1 MDWLRWQLLS
11 VMLLISEYLSVL
23 WFLMRQFWSHVH
35 TVITTQAHT
44 HTLTHI
50 EMYPGACVS
59 CRAETVFSFGQGL
72 IFRSPP
78 LVSVFLDWIESVKR
92 ERMRGEGVW
101 GVRWTLKHYTQAER
115 LNWSAWL
122 PVSTGCK
129 NPYRF
134 VLHLKP
140 TVAFTWRSSETK
152 YLTNQSQPNK
162 SLASVS

>member
-1 MDWLRWQLLS
+1 
-11 VMLLISEYLSVL
+11 MLLISEYLSVL
-23 WFLMRQFWSHVH
+23 WFLMRQFCENHVH
-35 TVITTQAHT
+35 TVTTTQAHT
-44 HTLTHI
+44 HTRALTHI

-59 CRAETVFSFGQGL
+59 CRAETAFSFGQGL

-122 PVSTGCK
+122 PVSTGNARIPTDLSFIWNQLWPSLEGRVRQNISQIRA
-129 NPYRF
+129 NPIN
-134 VLHLKP
+134 L
-140 TVAFTWRSSETK
+140 
-152 YLTNQSQPNK
+152 
-162 SLASVS
+162 